1 LSPPGVYLWSDKPGE
16 MLEGFKQLIKRRSSM
31 WEIIANAKEYG
42 IEVLEEGIGNS
53 KKTFE
58 DQERTIWA
66 EEIGTFAIKMS
77 SLAEK
82 AKQLQQLLI
91 SDDQIVATPASL
103 KTLKVQMFKIND
115 AMTTSLE
122 LAQKIES
129 EIIKK
134 NNEK

>member
-1 LSPPGVYLWSDKPGE
+1 
-16 MLEGFKQLIKRRSSM
+16 M
-31 WEIIANAKEYG
+31 WEIIADAKEYG
-42 IEVLEEGIGNS
+42 IEVLEEGINNRQEA
-53 KKTFE
+53 FE
-58 DQERTIWA
+58 DQDRTRWA

-91 SDDQIVATPASL
+91 SEDKIVATPASL

-115 AMTTSLE
+115 AMTTTLE

-129 EIIKK
+129 DIIKK

>member
-1 LSPPGVYLWSDKPGE
+1 
-16 MLEGFKQLIKRRSSM
+16 M
-31 WEIIANAKEYG
+31 WEVIADNKEYG
-42 IEVLEEGIGNS
+42 IEVLEEGIANRQQA
-53 KKTFE
+53 FE
-58 DQERTIWA
+58 DQERASWA

-91 SDDQIVATPASL
+91 SEDQIVATPASL

-115 AMTTSLE
+115 AMTTALE
-122 LAQKIES
+122 VAQKIES

-134 NNEK
+134 NNNK

>member
-1 LSPPGVYLWSDKPGE
+1 
-16 MLEGFKQLIKRRSSM
+16 M

-42 IEVLEEGIGNS
+42 IEVLEEGIGNN
-53 KKTFE
+53 KKAFE
-58 DQERTIWA
+58 EQERTIWA

-91 SDDQIVATPASL
+91 SSDPIVGTPASL

-115 AMTTSLE
+115 AMTTALE
-122 LAQKIES
+122 VAQKIES

-134 NNEK
+134 NNKK

>member
-1 LSPPGVYLWSDKPGE
+1 
-16 MLEGFKQLIKRRSSM
+16 M
-31 WEIIANAKEYG
+31 WEIIADAKEYG
-42 IEVLEEGIGNS
+42 IEVLEEGIVNGHMS
-53 KKTFE
+53 FE
-58 DQERTIWA
+58 DQDRTRWA

-91 SDDQIVATPASL
+91 SEDPIIATPASL

-115 AMTTSLE
+115 AMTTALDV
-122 LAQKIES
+122 AQKIES

-134 NNEK
+134 NNTK

>member
-1 LSPPGVYLWSDKPGE
+1 
-16 MLEGFKQLIKRRSSM
+16 M
-31 WEIIANAKEYG
+31 WEIIADAKEYG
-42 IEVLEEGIGNS
+42 IEVLEEGINNRQEA
-53 KKTFE
+53 FE
-58 DQERTIWA
+58 DQDRTRWA

-115 AMTTSLE
+115 ATATALE
-122 LAQKIES
+122 VAQKIES

-134 NNEK
+134 NNSK

>member
-1 LSPPGVYLWSDKPGE
+1 
-16 MLEGFKQLIKRRSSM
+16 M
-31 WEIIANAKEYG
+31 WEIIADAKEYG
-42 IEVLEEGIGNS
+42 IEVLEEGINNRQEA
-53 KKTFE
+53 FE
-58 DQERTIWA
+58 DQDRTRWA

-91 SDDQIVATPASL
+91 SEDQIVATPASL

-115 AMTTSLE
+115 AMSSTLE

-134 NNEK
+134 NNRK

>member
-1 LSPPGVYLWSDKPGE
+1 
-16 MLEGFKQLIKRRSSM
+16 M
-31 WEIIANAKEYG
+31 WEIIADAKEYG
-42 IEVLEEGIGNS
+42 IEVLEEGINNRQEA
-53 KKTFE
+53 FE
-58 DQERTIWA
+58 DQDRTRWA

-77 SLAEK
+77 GLAEK

-91 SDDQIVATPASL
+91 SEDQIVATRASL
-103 KTLKVQMFKIND
+103 KTLKVQLFKIND
-115 AMTTSLE
+115 AMTTTME

>member
-1 LSPPGVYLWSDKPGE
+1 
-16 MLEGFKQLIKRRSSM
+16 M
-31 WEIIANAKEYG
+31 WEIIADAKEYG
-42 IEVLEEGIGNS
+42 IEVLEEGINNRQEA
-53 KKTFE
+53 FE
-58 DQERTIWA
+58 DQDRTRWA

-91 SDDQIVATPASL
+91 SEDKIVATPASL

-115 AMTTSLE
+115 AMTTTLE

-134 NNEK
+134 NNSK

>member
-1 LSPPGVYLWSDKPGE
+1 
-16 MLEGFKQLIKRRSSM
+16 M
-31 WEIIANAKEYG
+31 WEIIADAKEYG
-42 IEVLEEGIGNS
+42 IEVLEEGINNRQEA
-53 KKTFE
+53 FE
-58 DQERTIWA
+58 DQDRTRWA

-91 SDDQIVATPASL
+91 SEDKIVATPTSL

-115 AMTTSLE
+115 AMTTTLE

-134 NNEK
+134 NSKK

>member
-1 LSPPGVYLWSDKPGE
+1 
-16 MLEGFKQLIKRRSSM
+16 M
-31 WEIIANAKEYG
+31 WEIIADAKEYG
-42 IEVLEEGIGNS
+42 IKVLEEGINNRQEA
-53 KKTFE
+53 FE
-58 DQERTIWA
+58 DQDRTRWA

-91 SDDQIVATPASL
+91 SEDKIVATPASL

-115 AMTTSLE
+115 AMTTTLE

-134 NNEK
+134 NSK

>member
-1 LSPPGVYLWSDKPGE
+1 
-16 MLEGFKQLIKRRSSM
+16 M
-31 WEIIANAKEYG
+31 WEIIADAKEYG
-42 IEVLEEGIGNS
+42 IEVLEEGINNRQEA
-53 KKTFE
+53 FE
-58 DQERTIWA
+58 DQDRTRWA
-66 EEIGTFAIKMS
+66 DEIGTFAIKMS

-103 KTLKVQMFKIND
+103 KTLKIQMFKIND
-115 AMTTSLE
+115 AMTTTLE

-134 NNEK
+134 NNSK

>member
-1 LSPPGVYLWSDKPGE
+1 
-16 MLEGFKQLIKRRSSM
+16 M
-31 WEIIANAKEYG
+31 WEIIADAKEYG
-42 IEVLEEGIGNS
+42 IEVLEEGINNRQEA
-53 KKTFE
+53 FE
-58 DQERTIWA
+58 DQDRTRWA

-91 SDDQIVATPASL
+91 SEDKIVATPASL

-115 AMTTSLE
+115 AMTTTLE

-134 NNEK
+134 NSK

>member
-1 LSPPGVYLWSDKPGE
+1 
-16 MLEGFKQLIKRRSSM
+16 M
-31 WEIIANAKEYG
+31 WEIIADAKEYG
-42 IEVLEEGIGNS
+42 IEILEEGINNRQES
-53 KKTFE
+53 FE
-58 DQERTIWA
+58 DQDRMKWA

-77 SLAEK
+77 NLAEK

-103 KTLKVQMFKIND
+103 KTLKVQLFKIND
-115 AMTTSLE
+115 SMTTTME

-134 NNEK
+134 

>member
-1 LSPPGVYLWSDKPGE
+1 
-16 MLEGFKQLIKRRSSM
+16 M
-31 WEIIANAKEYG
+31 WEIIADAKEYG
-42 IEVLEEGIGNS
+42 IEVLEEGINNS
-53 KKTFE
+53 KEAFE
-58 DQERTIWA
+58 DQERSRWA

-91 SDDQIVATPASL
+91 SEDQIVATQASL

-115 AMTTSLE
+115 AMTTAIE
-122 LAQKIES
+122 VAEKIES

-134 NNEK
+134 NNKK

>member
-1 LSPPGVYLWSDKPGE
+1 
-16 MLEGFKQLIKRRSSM
+16 M
-31 WEIIANAKEYG
+31 WEIIADAKEYG
-42 IEVLEEGIGNS
+42 IEVLEEGINNRQEA
-53 KKTFE
+53 FE
-58 DQERTIWA
+58 DQDRTRWA

-91 SDDQIVATPASL
+91 SEDKIVATPTSL
-103 KTLKVQMFKIND
+103 KTLKVQMFKINY
-115 AMTTSLE
+115 AMTTTLE

-134 NNEK
+134 NSKK

>member
-1 LSPPGVYLWSDKPGE
+1 
-16 MLEGFKQLIKRRSSM
+16 M
-31 WEIIANAKEYG
+31 WEIIADAKEYG
-42 IEVLEEGIGNS
+42 IEVLEEGLGNN
-53 KKTFE
+53 KKAFE

-91 SDDQIVATPASL
+91 SGDQIVGTPASL

-115 AMTTSLE
+115 AMTTALE
-122 LAQKIES
+122 VAQKIEN

-134 NNEK
+134 

>member
-1 LSPPGVYLWSDKPGE
+1 
-16 MLEGFKQLIKRRSSM
+16 M
-31 WEIIANAKEYG
+31 WEIIADAKEYG
-42 IEVLEEGIGNS
+42 IEVLEEGINNRQEA
-53 KKTFE
+53 FE
-58 DQERTIWA
+58 DQDRTRWA

-91 SDDQIVATPASL
+91 SEDKIVATPASL

-115 AMTTSLE
+115 AMTTTME

-134 NNEK
+134 NNSK